1 MTLREFVTKFVERN
15 TCCRLW
21 IQEEKKGTGKV
32 HQLVF
37 GSEYSIDD
45 KWQYKY
51 KSFMEWE
58 LLSLA
63 VPQSNYLDC
72 TFIAITAMNLEGFI
86 NNEAI
91 DLMIKDDN
99 IKDYYQP
106 KKNNDVKSNNTVE
119 YNESGVHE

>member
-21 IQEEKKGTGKV
+21 IQERKKGTREV
-32 HQLVF
+32 HQLVY
-37 GSEYSIDD
+37 GSEYLIDN
-45 KWQYKY
+45 KWKYKY

-58 LLSLA
+58 LLTLA

-72 TFIAITAMNLEGFI
+72 TFISITAMNLEGFV

-91 DLMIKDDN
+91 DLIIKDDN
-99 IKDYYQP
+99 IMDYYQP
-106 KKNNDVKSNNTVE
+106 KKDNIVKLNNIVE
-119 YNESGVHE
+119 